1 MDRFFYFEGANIE
14 LFFELTKYF
23 VFLFFNFVCML
34 HKTRGIVLY
43 SLPYNDTYAITLI
56 YTEEFGRV
64 SYLTSQSKSRKSKVP
79 RSLFHPLA
87 ILDLEVEHQNLR
99 DIQRIKEAE
108 IHIPLVAI
116 LTDPLKSALGIF
128 LAELISKVIREEQT
142 NRLLFDFLLQSVQVL
157 ELTDVSSANFHL
169 VFMIRLSRLLGFYP
183 DATDYQKGMFF
194 DMRNGTFTRQQPA
207 HIHFLPPEES
217 VVFFNLL
224 RMSYENMSV
233 FRFSGKERQAIIH
246 RILEYYRLH
255 LSDFPEIK
263 SLEILHDV
271 FS

>member
-1 MDRFFYFEGANIE
+1 
-14 LFFELTKYF
+14 
-23 VFLFFNFVCML
+23 ML
-34 HKTRGIVLY
+34 HKTRGIVLH

-64 SYLTSQSKSRKSKVP
+64 SYLTSQSKSRKSRVP

-99 DIQRIKEAE
+99 DIQRIKEIK
-108 IHIPLVAI
+108 IHIPLVTI
-116 LTDPLKSALGIF
+116 LTDPVKSALGIF

-157 ELTDVSSANFHL
+157 ELTNDSPANFHL
-169 VFMIRLSRLLGFYP
+169 AFMIRLSSLLGFYP
-183 DATDYQKGMFF
+183 DSTGYQRGMYF
-194 DMRNGTFTRQQPA
+194 DMQNGVFTRNKPVNNN
-207 HIHFLPPEES
+207 FLNPDES
-217 VVFFNLL
+217 MVFYNLL
-224 RMSYENMSV
+224 RMSYENMAA
-233 FRFSGKERQAIIH
+233 FRFSGRERQAIIH
-246 RILEYYRLH
+246 RVLDYYRLH

-263 SLEILHDV
+263 SLEVLHDV